1 MKIALIR
8 QRYTPYGGAERYM
21 SRLVDN
27 LMEMGHEV
35 HIFASK
41 WEINGKAGFIFHRVP
56 FISSTSWLRSLSFA
70 FNCRRL
76 IRNERFDIIFSLER
90 TLLQDVYRAGDGCH
104 RRWLVQKNMGKGI
117 IARLGNFTN
126 PLHWAYLWLEKRLFT
141 DPKLRGVI
149 ANSRLVKDDI
159 IASYSVLP
167 ERVHVIYN
175 GLDPTPFDE
184 DERDRCR
191 SYLADE
197 YGLHDELRILF
208 VGSGFDRKGVPTLL
222 NAVANLAI
230 PFRLFIVGKGKIR
243 KYQKMA
249 ARLGVDDRIT
259 FTGPLKDVERFY
271 LGCDLFVFPTLYDP
285 FSNAT
290 LEAMAHGLPVITS
303 RFNGAA
309 EIIDDG
315 KNGYVV
321 SNPLADEELA
331 VSIMRLAT
339 FEECKRIGEEACRTA
354 ALFTMERNLR
364 ETMKVLTTIYEAKS
378 LESGGIGVTHD

>member
-1 MKIALIR
+1 
-8 QRYTPYGGAERYM
+8 
-21 SRLVDN
+21 
-27 LMEMGHEV
+27 
-35 HIFASK
+35 
-41 WEINGKAGFIFHRVP
+41 
-56 FISSTSWLRSLSFA
+56 
-70 FNCRRL
+70 
-76 IRNERFDIIFSLER
+76 
-90 TLLQDVYRAGDGCH
+90 
-104 RRWLVQKNMGKGI
+104 
-117 IARLGNFTN
+117 
-126 PLHWAYLWLEKRLFT
+126 
-141 DPKLRGVI
+141 
-149 ANSRLVKDDI
+149 VKDDI